1 VQSKA
6 SFAVTVLNRI
16 MPLSAAVSNPAGA
29 QGLVEEVVGLP
40 GGDLRV
46 LRPGDSESLLTDEA
60 FDHEELLPYWAEL
73 WSSSLALARILAVRP
88 LAAVRTLELGCGLG
102 LAAIAAARSGARV
115 TATDWSAPA
124 IELTARNATANGV
137 ELEAL
142 RCSWQ
147 SPEPLV
153 ARAPWPLVLAS
164 DVLYD
169 RANIDLLLDLLQR
182 LTDARAE
189 VLITDPGR
197 PPAEEFLERAK
208 EQWRVESRPV
218 PGTPAVSLHRL
229 SVRAP

>member
-1 VQSKA
+1 MPA
-6 SFAVTVLNRI
+6 ST
-16 MPLSAAVSNPAGA
+16 AVSNAPGA
-29 QGLVEEVVGLP
+29 NGLVEEVVGLP
-40 GGDLRV
+40 GGDVRV
-46 LRPGDSESLLTDEA
+46 LRPGDSESLLTDDA
-60 FDHEELLPYWAEL
+60 FEHEELLPYWAEL

-88 LAAVRTLELGCGLG
+88 LTGVRTLELGCGLG

-115 TATDWSAPA
+115 TATDWSVPA
-124 IELTARNATANGV
+124 IELTARNAEANGV
-137 ELEAL
+137 ELEAR

-169 RANIDLLLDLLQR
+169 RGNIDLLLALLPR
-182 LTDARAE
+182 LTDAGSE

-197 PPAEEFLERAK
+197 PPAEAFLARAATL
-208 EQWRVESRPV
+208 WRVESRPV